1 MSLELRSPSV
11 VPPFVS
17 SVTVRLNS
25 TITPSAD
32 VPPELCRAAPSR
44 QREYAAG
51 RYCAARAIERLQ
63 PSDVPLTI
71 GRGSAGEPR
80 WPAGFTGSVTHTEG
94 LASAAVA
101 RISDARSIGIDSEVR
116 VDTWRAERI
125 RPLVMQSGETG
136 VGGGALD
143 DGTRV
148 MLVFSAKEAVFKCL
162 YPVVGR
168 RFYYEDARIISADA
182 ATGVFVAELLTTL
195 APGFERGTVLQGR
208 FEIDDRH
215 VHTGV
220 WLEPHRS

>member
-17 SVTVRLNS
+17 SVTVALHAA
-25 TITPSAD
+25 ITSSAD
-32 VPPELCRAAPSR
+32 VPPELHRAAPSR
-44 QREYAAG
+44 QREYVAG

-63 PSDVPLTI
+63 PSDVPWTI
-71 GRGSAGEPR
+71 GRGLAGEPQ
-80 WPAGFTGSVTHTEG
+80 WPAGLTGSVTHTDG

-125 RPLVMQSGETG
+125 RPLVMQPEEER
-136 VGGGALD
+136 VGGHALD
-143 DGTRV
+143 AGTRV
-148 MLVFSAKEAVFKCL
+148 MLVFSAKEAIFKCL
-162 YPVVGR
+162 YPVVSR
-168 RFYYEDARIISADA
+168 RFYYEDARIISAEPG
-182 ATGVFVAELLTTL
+182 TGRFAAELLTTL

-220 WLEPHRS
+220 WLEPRQA